1 VTPQTEALAK
11 RRCSTQFVR
20 RALWLGAP
28 LVGACSGPTDIAAVV
43 DVGPPVNPDQ
53 HLAPTVAPPLVRESQ
68 PSVDADAGLDDTR
81 GAASTSSEE
90 DDERND
96 DGEGLVWRQPFANG
110 ASGESLFGQNG
121 DDNPWDEVWI
131 SGWPLDDWTD
141 STHPWPLAIGL
152 PEFFEYP
159 RADVQVAVWV
169 SGETAEIIQAWWAGL
184 PTEGSEILQFDDQR
198 FVVTEDDEGA
208 IFSVTADRPPDG
220 TSSHLPIP
228 DGYGRN

>member
-1 VTPQTEALAK
+1 MVPQTEALARRK
-11 RRCSTQFVR
+11 RSTQFAH

-28 LVGACSGPTDIAAVV
+28 LVGACSGPTDIAAVIDV
-43 DVGPPVNPDQ
+43 DPPVTSNQ
-53 HLAPTVAPPLVRESQ
+53 NI
-68 PSVDADAGLDDTR
+68 TR

-96 DGEGLVWRQPFANG
+96 DGEGLVWPGPFANG

-121 DDNPWDEVWI
+121 NENPSDAVWI

-141 STHPWPLAIGL
+141 ANHPWPLAIGL

-198 FVVTEDDEGA
+198 FVVTEDDAGA
-208 IFSVTADRPPDG
+208 VFAVTADRPPDG
-220 TSSHLPIP
+220 TSSYLPIP
-228 DGYGRN
+228 DGFGRN